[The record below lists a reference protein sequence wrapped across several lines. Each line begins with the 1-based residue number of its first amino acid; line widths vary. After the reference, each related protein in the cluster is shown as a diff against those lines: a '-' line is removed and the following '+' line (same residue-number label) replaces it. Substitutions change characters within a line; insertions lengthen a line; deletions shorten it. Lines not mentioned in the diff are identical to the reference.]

1 MPDATLSPTT
11 NRPINAGQSL
21 ADDANRVDGVAKV
34 TGKARYG
41 RDQYLPNSLFACFI
55 RCPIGAGRLGSI
67 DLDAA
72 RATPGVIEV
81 EVNENAEG
89 QYHGHNVGTLVADSL
104 LAMRRGMRA
113 LNPRWRP
120 GTITTRISDAAPPA
134 SEANP
139 DTQRILGT
147 GPHTLTATYTTEVQT
162 HSPLETHG
170 AVVDHRG
177 DSATVYSSTQGT
189 SAARDGLDEPL
200 ALPRARYEVVCEYV
214 GGGFGSKLNGPGKE
228 GVAAAR
234 LSGKHR
240 RPVYCFVDRAEDHLD
255 TGNRPSS
262 KTSVNIAF
270 ADDGTIT
277 GGQIT
282 TWGGSGVARGGAGVA
297 FDVGRYRLGTLQ
309 KEHRDVQFCG
319 GAPRA
324 FRAPGH
330 PQGAFAME
338 LMLDEVAG
346 ALAMDPLALRKKL
359 DTSADRAQMM
369 DVGADLIGWRD
380 RRPNGKPAND
390 QAGPIRIGFGMG
402 ATSWDR
408 FPAQAQAEVVI
419 NRDGSV
425 EVRTGTQDIGTG
437 MRTVAAIVASNE
449 LGIPLDR
456 ISVRIGSSNLPPGPG
471 SGGSMTTPN
480 TAPAIRLAAAD
491 AKSKFLAWA
500 AQRESAD
507 ASEFSIVNGQVLRHG
522 EPHAE
527 LSDLCSRLADSVV
540 GRGEWNQETIRQDTG
555 RGHSAG
561 VQFARVA
568 VDIQTGVIRVEKVVA
583 IQSCGQVICRKTAES
598 QIIGGVIQG
607 VSYALFEDKIL
618 DRNTGTMVNPN
629 LEWYKIAGTDD
640 MPHIEPVLWS
650 TGQTSVRPLGE
661 PPTIPTAGAIACA
674 VFNAIGAPVRSLP
687 MTPER
692 VLAAVDAFAAANA
705 GGGKTGGANDGSPNG
720 GTR

>member
-1 MPDATLSPTT
+1 MPDLTLSPTT

-21 ADDANRVDGVAKV
+21 ADDANRVDAAAKV

-55 RCPIGAGRLGSI
+55 RCPIGAGRLESI

-81 EVNENAEG
+81 EVNDNAEG
-89 QYHGHNVGTLVADSL
+89 QYHGHNVGTLVADSP

-113 LNPRWRP
+113 LRPRWRR
-120 GTITTRISDAAPPA
+120 GSIATRLEDAAPPA
-134 SEANP
+134 SAPNAE
-139 DTQRILGT
+139 TQRILAA
-147 GPHTLTATYTTEVQT
+147 GPHRLTATYATQVQT

-200 ALPRARYEVVCEYV
+200 ELPRARYEVVCEYV

-234 LSGKHR
+234 LSAKHR

-262 KTSVNIAF
+262 RTTVDIAF
-270 ADDGTIT
+270 DDEGVIL
-277 GGQIT
+277 GGQVT
-282 TWGGSGVARGGAGVA
+282 TWGGVGVARGGGGVA
-297 FDVGRYRLGTLQ
+297 FDVGRYRLGALQ
-309 KEHRDVQFCG
+309 KEHKDVQFNA

-338 LMLDEVAG
+338 LMLDEVAA
-346 ALAMDPLALRKKL
+346 ALTIDPMALRKKL
-359 DTSADRAQMM
+359 DTSPDRPAMM
-369 DVGADLIGWRD
+369 DLGAELIGWRN
-380 RRPNGKPAND
+380 RQPNGA
-390 QAGPIRIGFGMG
+390 QSSIIRRGYGMG
-402 ATSWDR
+402 STSWDR
-408 FPAQAQAEVVI
+408 FPAPAQAEVVI
-419 NRDGSV
+419 NQDGSI
-425 EVRTGTQDIGTG
+425 EVRTGVQDIGTG
-437 MRTVAAIVASNE
+437 MRTVAAIVAATE
-449 LGIPLDR
+449 LGVPLDR
-456 ISVRIGSSNLPPGPG
+456 VSVRIGSSTLPPGPG

-480 TAPAIRLAAAD
+480 TAPAIKAAARD
-491 AKSKFLAWA
+491 SKGKFLAWA
-500 AQRESAD
+500 AQRQSAD
-507 ASEFSIVNGQVLRHG
+507 ASEFDIAGGQVLRHG
-522 EPHAE
+522 EPHAP
-527 LSDLCSRLADSVV
+527 LADLCSRLADSIV
-540 GRGEWNQETIRQDTG
+540 GRGEWNQDSLRQDTG

-561 VQFARVA
+561 VQFAQVA
-568 VDIQTGVIRVEKVVA
+568 VDTQTGVVRVEKVVA

-687 MTPER
+687 ITPER
-692 VLAAVDAFAAANA
+692 VLAAVDVFASSNARGANA
-705 GGGKTGGANDGSPNG
+705 GGANDASANG

>member
-1 MPDATLSPTT
+1 MTPTT

-21 ADDANRVDGVAKV
+21 QDDANRVDAVAKV
-34 TGKARYG
+34 TGRAKYG

-55 RCPIGAGRLGSI
+55 RCPIGAGRLETI
-67 DLDAA
+67 DLAAA
-72 RATPGVIEV
+72 RAVPGVLEV
-81 EVNENAEG
+81 EVTANAEG
-89 QYHGHNVGTLVADSL
+89 QYHGHNVGTLLADSL
-104 LAMRRGMRA
+104 LAMRRGVRA
-113 LNPRWRP
+113 LNPRWRR

-134 SEANP
+134 SEANA
-139 DTQRILGT
+139 DTKRILAA
-147 GPHTLTATYTTEVQT
+147 GPHRLSATYSTEVQT

-170 AVVDHRG
+170 GVVDHRG
-177 DSATVYSSTQGT
+177 DSAIVYSSTQGT

-200 ALPRARYEVVCEYV
+200 GLPRARYEVVCEYV

-228 GVAAAR
+228 GVTAAR
-234 LSGKHR
+234 LSAKHR
-240 RPVYCFVDRAEDHLD
+240 RPVYCFANRAEDHLD

-262 KTSVNIAF
+262 RTSVDVAF
-270 ADDGTIT
+270 DDSGVIL
-277 GGQIT
+277 GGQVT
-282 TWGGSGVARGGAGVA
+282 TWGGVGVARGGGGVA

-309 KEHRDVQFCG
+309 KEHKDVSFNAG
-319 GAPRA
+319 GPRA

-338 LMLDEVAG
+338 LMLDEVAA
-346 ALAMDPLALRKKL
+346 ALNMDPLALRKKL
-359 DTSADRAQMM
+359 DTSPDRARMM
-369 DVGADLIGWRD
+369 DLGADLIGWRNRQRNGQRNGAANAGD
-380 RRPNGKPAND
+380 SGIIRRGY
-390 QAGPIRIGFGMG
+390 GMG

-437 MRTVAAIVASNE
+437 MRTVAAIVAANE
-449 LGIPLDR
+449 LGIPLER

-480 TAPAIRLAAAD
+480 TAPAIKAAARD
-491 AKSKFLAWA
+491 AKAKFLAWA

-507 ASEFSIVNGQVLRHG
+507 ASEFDIVGGQVMRHG
-522 EPHAE
+522 EPHAG
-527 LSDLCSRLADSVV
+527 LTDLCSRLADSIV

-561 VQFARVA
+561 VQFAQVA
-568 VDIQTGVIRVEKVVA
+568 VDTQTGVLRVEKIVA

-607 VSYALFEDKIL
+607 VSYALFENKIL

-650 TGQTSVRPLGE
+650 DGQTSVRPLGE

-674 VFNAIGAPVRSLP
+674 VFNAIGSPVRSLP
-687 MTPER
+687 MTPET
-692 VLAAVDAFAAANA
+692 VLAAVDAYAALDAN
-705 GGGKTGGANDGSPNG
+705 GGG
-720 GTR
+720 R